1 MITAERTRDFV
12 DLSGDVEG
20 LVELARRLKRQPP
33 AHRPLAG
40 KSVGLV
46 FMNPSL
52 RTQTS
57 FEVAAA
63 MLGAHPVTLQVG
75 GGGTWKLEAREG
87 AVMDGD
93 CAEHAK
99 EAVAVLSRY
108 VDLLGVRCFP
118 GGKSWEEDRRDPMLS
133 AFVKYATV
141 PVVSLE
147 SALGHP
153 CQALADL
160 MTIREKRPRAKKFLL
175 TWAPHVKALPT
186 AVPNSAAE
194 MAARAGL
201 DLVVARPEGYDLDA
215 GVMESVRAAAR
226 AAGGSVTV
234 TDDLDAAYDGADV
247 VYAKAWGSLESYGR
261 PPAPRPEWRVTAE
274 KMARTN
280 DAAFMHCLPVRRN
293 VVVDDAVLD
302 GKWSVVIDQ
311 AENRLHTAKA
321 VLLSL
326 LEKK

>member
-1 MITAERTRDFV
+1 MSLLTRPRSFV
-12 DLSGDVEG
+12 NLHESDVEG
-20 LVELARRLKRQPP
+20 LVERARRLKRNPP
-33 AHRPLAG
+33 TGRPLAG

-63 MLGAHPVTLQVG
+63 LLGAHPVTLQVG
-75 GGGTWKLEAREG
+75 SGGTWKLEAREG

-108 VDLLGVRCFP
+108 VDLLGLRCFP
-118 GGKSWEEDRRDPMLS
+118 GGKSWAEDRLDPMLA
-133 AFVKYATV
+133 AFVKHATV

-147 SALGHP
+147 SAMGHP
-153 CQALADL
+153 VQALADL
-160 MTIREKRPRAKKFLL
+160 MTIREHRPRARKFLL
-175 TWAPHVKALPT
+175 TWAPHVKALPA
-186 AVPNSAAE
+186 AVPHSAAE
-194 MAARAGL
+194 MAALAGL
-201 DLVVARPEGYDLDA
+201 EVVIARPEGYDLDPE
-215 GVMESVRAAAR
+215 VMSRVRAAA
-226 AAGGSVTV
+226 GGRVTV
-234 TDDLDAAYDGADV
+234 TSDLGEAYEGADV
-247 VYAKAWGSLESYGR
+247 VYAKAWGSLVRYGAA
-261 PPAPRPEWRVTAE
+261 PEPRPEWRVTAE

-280 DAAFMHCLPVRRN
+280 GAVFMHCLPVRRN

-302 GKWSVVIDQ
+302 SPNSIVIDQ

-326 LEKK
+326 LENQ

>member
-1 MITAERTRDFV
+1 MKLLTKSRNFINLHE
-12 DLSGDVEG
+12 SDVEG
-20 LVELARRLKRQPP
+20 LIELALSLKRTPP
-33 AHRPLAG
+33 KHKPLSG

-63 MLGAHPVTLQVG
+63 LLGAHPVALQVG
-75 GGGTWKLEAREG
+75 SGGTWKLESQEG

-118 GGKSWEEDRRDPMLS
+118 SGRSWAEDKRDPMLS

-160 MTIREKRPRAKKFLL
+160 MTIREKRPKAKKFLL
-175 TWAPHVKALPT
+175 TWAPHIKHLPT
-186 AVPNSAAE
+186 AVPHSAAE
-194 MAARAGL
+194 MAALGGM
-201 DLVVARPEGYDLDA
+201 DVTIARPEGYDLDPEIIKRVGKTA
-215 GVMESVRAAAR
+215 KSL
-226 AAGGSVTV
+226 TI
-234 TDDLDAAYDGADV
+234 TDDLEDAYDGADV
-247 VYAKAWGSLESYGR
+247 VYAKAWGSLENYGK
-261 PPAPRPEWRVTAE
+261 PPAPMPKWRVTAE
-274 KMARTN
+274 KMAKTN
-280 DAAFMHCLPVRRN
+280 DAVFMHCLPVRRN

-302 GKWSVVIDQ
+302 SKNSIVIDQ

-321 VLLSL
+321 VLMNL
-326 LEKK
+326 LETK

>member
-1 MITAERTRDFV
+1 MKL
-12 DLSGDVEG
+12 LSKARNFINLHEADVEG
-20 LVELARRLKRQPP
+20 LVSLAMSLKKNPP
-33 AHRPLAG
+33 KHRPLAG

-63 MLGAHPVTLQVG
+63 LLGAHPVALQVG
-75 GGGTWKLEAREG
+75 SGGTWKLESKEG

-118 GGKSWEEDRRDPMLS
+118 SGKTWAEDKQDPMLS
-133 AFVKYATV
+133 SFVKYSGV

-160 MTIREKRPRAKKFLL
+160 MTIREKRPKARKFLL
-175 TWAPHVKALPT
+175 TWAPHIKHLPT
-186 AVPNSAAE
+186 AVPHSAAE
-194 MAARAGL
+194 MAALGGM
-201 DLVVARPEGYDLDA
+201 DVVIARPEGYDLDA
-215 GVMESVRAAAR
+215 EVMAR
-226 AAGGSVTV
+226 VEKTAKSLTV
-234 TDDLDAAYDGADV
+234 TDDLDAAYAGADI
-247 VYAKAWGSLESYGR
+247 VYAKAWGSLENYGK
-261 PPAPRPEWRVTAE
+261 PPAPAPKWRVTAE
-274 KMARTN
+274 KMAKTN
-280 DAAFMHCLPVRRN
+280 DALFMHCLPVRRN

-302 GKWSVVIDQ
+302 SKNSIVIDQ

-326 LEKK
+326 LETK